1 MQVGELLVAGMG
13 TAGDANW
20 QASVDA
26 CCTARGPHGPSRD
39 DLANTAGLLMA
50 AGRADRAVHLLTHV
64 VEADPDDLATRR
76 TLAWAL
82 CVVGKPADAV
92 ACLAIAQDRHPDE
105 RSALRRYFRRLT
117 ADDP

>member
-13 TAGDANW
+13 AAGDANW
-20 QASVDA
+20 QASVEA
-26 CCTARGPHGPSRD
+26 CCTARGAHAPSRD
-39 DLANTAGLLMA
+39 DLATTAGLLLA
-50 AGRADRAVHLLTHV
+50 AGRADRAVHLLTHAV
-64 VEADPDDLATRR
+64 VADPDDLATRR

-105 RSALRRYFRRLT
+105 RSAVRHYFRRLT